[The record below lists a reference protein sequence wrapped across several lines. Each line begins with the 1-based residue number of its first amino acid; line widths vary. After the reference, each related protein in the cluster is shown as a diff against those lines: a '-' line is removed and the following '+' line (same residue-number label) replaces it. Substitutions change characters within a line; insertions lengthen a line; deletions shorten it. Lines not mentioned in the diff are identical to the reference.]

1 MVDIVHCMSG
11 LSGRPVYT
19 EEALSDKNYLSSYLL
34 KYLEV
39 GTPCL
44 SFLALLSTQC
54 VILQRQITHTKST
67 NNHSDSKSDLHFEKI
82 LHVVFHRWV
91 HQSVIDVAK
100 T

>member
-19 EEALSDKNYLSSYLL
+19 EEALSDKNDLSSYLL

-44 SFLALLSTQC
+44 SFLALLSMQC
-54 VILQRQITHTKST
+54 VILQRQITHTKSDST
-67 NNHSDSKSDLHFEKI
+67 NNHSDSKSDLHFE
-82 LHVVFHRWV
+82 
-91 HQSVIDVAK
+91 
-100 T
+100 